1 MMIRLLSQKDY
12 TYCCLALQ
20 LTLNWSLKGGQGL
33 FLIVYLCLAV
43 SSLSCSMK
51 DLSCGAWAPLVMAR
65 GLNCL
70 TACGIFVPR
79 VGIEPMSLTSEG
91 RPLTTRKSQGGS
103 VLILSTSLFRVLW
116 PFLSTQNCLHEKQI
130 DTISLIELASCILG
144 FQNSHSF
151 SSAHTS
157 LSGNFPAKLPFCS
170 LCYLYTGF
178 SSLFRPMS
186 NPPWIFLEGFMILQ
200 VRGQLANLI

>member
-1 MMIRLLSQKDY
+1 M
-12 TYCCLALQ
+12 
-20 LTLNWSLKGGQGL
+20 

-70 TACGIFVPR
+70 TACGIFVPQ

-91 RPLTTRKSQGGS
+91 RSLTTRKSQGGS

-157 LSGNFPAKLPFCS
+157 LSGNFPAKLPLLFTVLSVFRVFFPFQAYVKHS
-170 LCYLYTGF
+170 LDF
-178 SSLFRPMS
+178 SRR
-186 NPPWIFLEGFMILQ
+186 IYD
-200 VRGQLANLI
+200 LAG